1 LRVQGVI
8 EGEVSNTD
16 VSPVTITP
24 LTANANEM
32 VNANPVN
39 PEVVPQPPL
48 MNEK

>member
-8 EGEVSNTD
+8 EGEIYNTD
-16 VSPVTITP
+16 ISPVTITP

-39 PEVVPQPPL
+39 PEVAPQPPL
-48 MNEK
+48 TKEK